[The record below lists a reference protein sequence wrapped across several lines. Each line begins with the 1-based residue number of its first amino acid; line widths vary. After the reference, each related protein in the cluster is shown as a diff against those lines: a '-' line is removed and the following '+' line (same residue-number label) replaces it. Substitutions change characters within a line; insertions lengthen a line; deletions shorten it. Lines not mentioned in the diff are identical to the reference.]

1 MDKNYTIEEI
11 LSAVDEIFNKKKFQV
26 SGNYKNKIIKKDFS
40 LVPKN
45 TLKLIEEA
53 ENMKN

>member
-11 LSAVDEIFNKKKFQV
+11 LFAVDEIFNKKKFPV
-26 SGNYKNKIIKKDFS
+26 TSNYKNKIIKKDFS
-40 LVPKN
+40 SVPRN